1 MRPGIGFPR
10 GSRRLCSAAVGGHWR
25 WPLRLLSS
33 GRDVVVATMA
43 LSIPSS
49 AAFGE
54 IGEGCAKA
62 SRFAEAH
69 SELVLAERPRVGQTQ
84 VRETDSMTL
93 DRPPVASLIAVQRS
107 TKISLIVAL

>member
-1 MRPGIGFPR
+1 MLGG
-10 GSRRLCSAAVGGHWR
+10 RRGHWR

-33 GRDVVVATMA
+33 GRDAVVATMA

-54 IGEGCAKA
+54 IGEAKA

>member
-1 MRPGIGFPR
+1 MLGG
-10 GSRRLCSAAVGGHWR
+10 RRGHWR

-43 LSIPSS
+43 LSSPSS

-54 IGEGCAKA
+54 IGEGYAKA

>member
-1 MRPGIGFPR
+1 
-10 GSRRLCSAAVGGHWR
+10 
-25 WPLRLLSS
+25 
-33 GRDVVVATMA
+33 MA

-54 IGEGCAKA
+54 IGEAKA

>member
-1 MRPGIGFPR
+1 MTVATVIFRPG
-10 GSRRLCSAAVGGHWR
+10 RRRRNYGTLDSV
-25 WPLRLLSS
+25 L
-33 GRDVVVATMA
+33 
-43 LSIPSS
+43 

-54 IGEGCAKA
+54 IGEGYAKA

-93 DRPPVASLIAVQRS
+93 DRPPVASLIRS
-107 TKISLIVAL
+107 ALHQD